1 MNTKKTSKR
10 LFQSILGFYRSP
22 SGLLLGALFLVLCV
36 GLWTNKIVVTVSLV
50 FFAVALPYRLMREQQ
65 RSDEHDETIRR
76 WTYGQVSALDAL
88 NASLG
93 NQVKGL
99 EASLG
104 NRVKGLEASLGNR
117 VKGLELQL
125 NELSSHQALSE
136 SRQSGLFGEY
146 PQPFS
151 RFLDK
156 TVTANLVNVWDH
168 ALNLNHT
175 LNHVEWLSLHLQDRE
190 RASLG
195 RFATTLADM
204 VSRVLITRSAL
215 DRNTQILEIGTLF
228 GLGSLLVHEAVRP
241 FCDSLQTTVIDPFE
255 GYYDRGRFD
264 PPTGM
269 PVTEATF
276 ITNRQILGIDESEIR
291 LLKGLSNDKSIFEA
305 ASDRQ
310 YQVIVVDGDHSYQG
324 VKDDVERYTPLL
336 ADDGLLIIDDYGT
349 DDWPDIYRYVNELVD
364 SGQYELLGHYS
375 RTAAICPKRD

>member
-99 EASLG
+99 E
-104 NRVKGLEASLGNR
+104 
-117 VKGLELQL
+117 LQL
-125 NELSSHQALSE
+125 NELASHQALSE

-349 DDWPDIYRYVNELVD
+349 DDWPDIYRYVNELVAE
-364 SGQYELLGHYS
+364 GTYELLGHFS
-375 RTAAICPKRD
+375 RTAALRPLR